1 MLNNIDVK
9 ASLQGLV
16 IISDDRLPVRRI
28 PLRGKPVKRY
38 LLPYRGL
45 LGLILICVAWPFSW
59 AESGTGLQYT
69 FFPLWLG
76 FILAVDG
83 LVLRRTGTSLI
94 VRSPKIMAMM
104 FILAVP
110 YWWMFEA
117 INQVIQNW
125 VYIGSN
131 PETNLFSLIQTSLA
145 FSVVIPAVFEVSELV
160 GSFNFINRFAR
171 MPALVLNRQQVA
183 IIGILG
189 VLSLAALL
197 TWPKYL
203 FPITWLSLFFIF
215 DPINYLTGRP
225 SITANVRHGD
235 WRLVVAFAL
244 GALICGFFWEMWN
257 YQATISWQY
266 NIGFFDFVRIFH
278 MPLLGYGGYLPFG
291 LETYAMFH
299 FVIGLLGWSRD
310 ANIPVRGDLDISAD

>member
-59 AESGTGLQYT
+59 TESGTGLQYT

-76 FILAVDG
+76 FILAIDG
-83 LVLRRTGTSLI
+83 LVLRRTGTSLM

-266 NIGFFDFVRIFH
+266 NIGFFDFARIFH

-299 FVIGLLGWSRD
+299 FVVGLLGWSRD

>member
-28 PLRGKPVKRY
+28 PLKGKPVKRY

-45 LGLILICVAWPFSW
+45 LGLMLICVAWPFSW

-125 VYIGSN
+125 VYIGSDT
-131 PETNLFSLIQTSLA
+131 ETNLVSLIQTSLA

-189 VLSLAALL
+189 VLSLASLL

-266 NIGFFDFVRIFH
+266 NIGFFDFARIFH

-299 FVIGLLGWSRD
+299 FVVGLLGWSRD
-310 ANIPVRGDLDISAD
+310 ANIPIRGDLDISAD

>member
-104 FILAVP
+104 FILAIP

-266 NIGFFDFVRIFH
+266 NIGFFDFARIFH

-299 FVIGLLGWSRD
+299 FVVGLLGWSRD

>member
-131 PETNLFSLIQTSLA
+131 PETSLFSLIQTSLA

-266 NIGFFDFVRIFH
+266 NIGFFDFARLFH
-278 MPLLGYGGYLPFG
+278 LPRLGYGGYLPFG

-299 FVIGLLGWSRD
+299 FVVGLLGWSRD
-310 ANIPVRGDLDISAD
+310 ANIPVRGDLDIYAD

>member
-28 PLRGKPVKRY
+28 PLSGKPVKRY

-59 AESGTGLQYT
+59 ADSGTGLQYT

-131 PETNLFSLIQTSLA
+131 PETSLFSLIQTSLA

-266 NIGFFDFVRIFH
+266 NIGFFDFARIFH

-299 FVIGLLGWSRD
+299 FVVGLLGWSRD
-310 ANIPVRGDLDISAD
+310 ANIPVRGDLGISAD

>member
-83 LVLRRTGTSLI
+83 LVLRRTGTSFI

-104 FILAVP
+104 FILAIP

-131 PETNLFSLIQTSLA
+131 PETSLFSLIQTSLA

-266 NIGFFDFVRIFH
+266 NIGFFDFARIFH

-299 FVIGLLGWSRD
+299 FVVGLLGWSRD
-310 ANIPVRGDLDISAD
+310 ANIPVRGDLGISAD

>member
-28 PLRGKPVKRY
+28 PLSGKPVKRY

-45 LGLILICVAWPFSW
+45 LGLILICLAWPFSW

-131 PETNLFSLIQTSLA
+131 PETSLFSLIQTSLA

-266 NIGFFDFVRIFH
+266 NIGFFDFARIFH

-299 FVIGLLGWSRD
+299 FVVGLLGWSRD
-310 ANIPVRGDLDISAD
+310 ANIPVRGDLDIAAD

>member
-59 AESGTGLQYT
+59 AESGAGLQYT

-131 PETNLFSLIQTSLA
+131 PETSLFSLIQTSLA

-266 NIGFFDFVRIFH
+266 NIGFFDFARIFH

>member
-131 PETNLFSLIQTSLA
+131 PETSLFSLIQTSLA

-266 NIGFFDFVRIFH
+266 NIGFFDFARIFH

-291 LETYAMFH
+291 LETYSMFH
-299 FVIGLLGWSRD
+299 FVVGLLGWSRD

>member
-117 INQVIQNW
+117 INHVIQNW

-131 PETNLFSLIQTSLA
+131 PETSLFSLIQTSLA

-266 NIGFFDFVRIFH
+266 NIGFFDFARIFH

-299 FVIGLLGWSRD
+299 FVVGLLGWSRD

>member
-28 PLRGKPVKRY
+28 PLRGKPVTRY

-45 LGLILICVAWPFSW
+45 LGLILICLAWPFSW

-131 PETNLFSLIQTSLA
+131 PETSLFSLIQTSLA

-266 NIGFFDFVRIFH
+266 NIGFFDFARIFH

-299 FVIGLLGWSRD
+299 FVVGLLGWSPD
-310 ANIPVRGDLDISAD
+310 ANIPVRGDLGISAD

>member
-45 LGLILICVAWPFSW
+45 LGLMLICVAWPFSW
-59 AESGTGLQYT
+59 AESGTGLEYT

-171 MPALVLNRQQVA
+171 MPALVLNRHQVA

-266 NIGFFDFVRIFH
+266 NIGFFDFARIFH

-299 FVIGLLGWSRD
+299 FVVGLLGWSRD

>member
-94 VRSPKIMAMM
+94 VRSPKIMVMM

-266 NIGFFDFVRIFH
+266 NIGFFDFARIFH

-299 FVIGLLGWSRD
+299 FVVGLLGWSRD
-310 ANIPVRGDLDISAD
+310 ANIPVRGDLGISAD

>member
-28 PLRGKPVKRY
+28 PLSGKPVKRY

-45 LGLILICVAWPFSW
+45 LGLILICGAWPFSW

-131 PETNLFSLIQTSLA
+131 PETSLFSLIQTSLA

-160 GSFNFINRFAR
+160 GSFNFIKRFAR
-171 MPALVLNRQQVA
+171 MPDLVLNRQQIA

-197 TWPKYL
+197 TWPKYP

-266 NIGFFDFVRIFH
+266 NIGFFDFARIFH

-299 FVIGLLGWSRD
+299 FVVGLLGWSRD
-310 ANIPVRGDLDISAD
+310 ANIPVRGDLGISAD

>member
-9 ASLQGLV
+9 GSLQGLV

-45 LGLILICVAWPFSW
+45 LGLMLICVAWPFSW

-131 PETNLFSLIQTSLA
+131 PETSLFSLIQTSLA

-266 NIGFFDFVRIFH
+266 NIGFFDFARIFH

-299 FVIGLLGWSRD
+299 FVVGLLGWSRD
-310 ANIPVRGDLDISAD
+310 ANIPVRGDLGISAD

>member
-1 MLNNIDVK
+1 VLNNIDVK

-131 PETNLFSLIQTSLA
+131 PETSLFSLIQTSLA

-266 NIGFFDFVRIFH
+266 NIGFFDFARIFH

-299 FVIGLLGWSRD
+299 FVVGLLGWSRD

>member
-104 FILAVP
+104 FILAIP

-131 PETNLFSLIQTSLA
+131 PETSLFSLIQTSLA

-160 GSFNFINRFAR
+160 GAFNFINRFAR
-171 MPALVLNRQQVA
+171 MPARVLHRPQVA
-183 IIGILG
+183 ISGILG

-266 NIGFFDFVRIFH
+266 NIGFFDFARIFH

-299 FVIGLLGWSRD
+299 FVVGLLGWSRD

>member
-94 VRSPKIMAMM
+94 VRSPKIMATM

-131 PETNLFSLIQTSLA
+131 PETSLFSLIQTSLA

-266 NIGFFDFVRIFH
+266 NIGFFDFARIFH

-299 FVIGLLGWSRD
+299 FVVGLLGWSRD

>member
-9 ASLQGLV
+9 GSLQGLV

-131 PETNLFSLIQTSLA
+131 PETSLFSLIQTSLA

-266 NIGFFDFVRIFH
+266 NIGFFDFARIFH

-299 FVIGLLGWSRD
+299 FVVGLLGWSRD

>member
-59 AESGTGLQYT
+59 AESGAGLQYT

-266 NIGFFDFVRIFH
+266 NIGFFDFARIFH

-299 FVIGLLGWSRD
+299 FVVGLLGWSRD
-310 ANIPVRGDLDISAD
+310 ANIPVRGDLGISAD

>member
-94 VRSPKIMAMM
+94 VRSPKIIAMM

-266 NIGFFDFVRIFH
+266 NIGFFDFARIFH

-299 FVIGLLGWSRD
+299 FVVGLLGWSRD
-310 ANIPVRGDLDISAD
+310 ANIPVRGDLGISVD

>member
-83 LVLRRTGTSLI
+83 LVLRRTRTSLI

-131 PETNLFSLIQTSLA
+131 PETSLFSLIQTSLA

-266 NIGFFDFVRIFH
+266 NIGFFDFARIFH

-299 FVIGLLGWSRD
+299 FVVGLLGWSRD
-310 ANIPVRGDLDISAD
+310 ANIPVRGDLGISAD

>member
-59 AESGTGLQYT
+59 AESGAGLQYT

-131 PETNLFSLIQTSLA
+131 PETSLFSLIQTSLA

-266 NIGFFDFVRIFH
+266 NIGFFDFARIFH

-299 FVIGLLGWSRD
+299 FVVGLLGWSRD
-310 ANIPVRGDLDISAD
+310 ANIPVRGDLGISAD

>member
-125 VYIGSN
+125 GYIGSD
-131 PETNLFSLIQTSLA
+131 PETSLFSLIQTSLA

-266 NIGFFDFVRIFH
+266 NIGFFDFARIFH

-299 FVIGLLGWSRD
+299 FVVGLLGWSRD
-310 ANIPVRGDLDISAD
+310 ANIPVRGDLGISAD

>member
-83 LVLRRTGTSLI
+83 LVLRRTGTSLM

-203 FPITWLSLFFIF
+203 FPITWLSLCFIF

-225 SITANVRHGD
+225 SITENVRHGD

-266 NIGFFDFVRIFH
+266 NIGFFDFARIFH

-299 FVIGLLGWSRD
+299 FVVGLLGWSRD
-310 ANIPVRGDLDISAD
+310 ANIPVRGDLGISAD

>member
-59 AESGTGLQYT
+59 AEIGTGLQYT

-94 VRSPKIMAMM
+94 VRSPKIMATM

-131 PETNLFSLIQTSLA
+131 PETSPFSLIQTSLA

-171 MPALVLNRQQVA
+171 MPALVLNRHQVA

-257 YQATISWQY
+257 YQASISWQY
-266 NIGFFDFVRIFH
+266 NIGFFDFARIFH

-299 FVIGLLGWSRD
+299 FVVGLLGWSRD

>member
-59 AESGTGLQYT
+59 AESGAGLQYT

-83 LVLRRTGTSLI
+83 LVLRRTGTSFI

-266 NIGFFDFVRIFH
+266 NIGFFDFARIFH

-299 FVIGLLGWSRD
+299 FVVGLLGWSRD
-310 ANIPVRGDLDISAD
+310 ANIPVRGDLAISAD

>member
-28 PLRGKPVKRY
+28 PLRRKPVKRY

-59 AESGTGLQYT
+59 AESGAGLQYT

-131 PETNLFSLIQTSLA
+131 PETSLFSLIQTSLA

-266 NIGFFDFVRIFH
+266 NIGFFDFARIFH

-299 FVIGLLGWSRD
+299 FVVGLLGWSRD

>member
-94 VRSPKIMAMM
+94 VRSPKIIAMM

-131 PETNLFSLIQTSLA
+131 PETSLFSLIQTSLA

-266 NIGFFDFVRIFH
+266 NIGFFDFARIFH

-299 FVIGLLGWSRD
+299 FVVGLLGWSRD

>member
-28 PLRGKPVKRY
+28 PLSGKPVKRY

-45 LGLILICVAWPFSW
+45 LGLILICLAWPFSW

-94 VRSPKIMAMM
+94 VRSPKIMATM

-131 PETNLFSLIQTSLA
+131 PETSLFSLIQTSLA

-266 NIGFFDFVRIFH
+266 NIGFFDFARIFH

-299 FVIGLLGWSRD
+299 FVVGLLGWSRD
-310 ANIPVRGDLDISAD
+310 ANIPVRGDLGISAD

>member
-16 IISDDRLPVRRI
+16 IINDDRLPVRRI

-59 AESGTGLQYT
+59 AESGAGLQYT

-131 PETNLFSLIQTSLA
+131 TETNLFSVIQTSLA

-299 FVIGLLGWSRD
+299 FVVGLLGWSPD

>member
-257 YQATISWQY
+257 YQATVSWQY
-266 NIGFFDFVRIFH
+266 NIGFFDFVRVFH

-299 FVIGLLGWSRD
+299 FVVGLLGWSRD

>member
-131 PETNLFSLIQTSLA
+131 PETSLFSLIQTSLA

-171 MPALVLNRQQVA
+171 MPALVLNRHQVA

-266 NIGFFDFVRIFH
+266 NIGFFDFARIFH

-299 FVIGLLGWSRD
+299 FVVGLLGWSRD

>member
-59 AESGTGLQYT
+59 AESGAGLQYT

-94 VRSPKIMAMM
+94 VRSPKIMVMM

-131 PETNLFSLIQTSLA
+131 PETSLFSLIQTSLA

-266 NIGFFDFVRIFH
+266 NIGFFDFARIFH

-299 FVIGLLGWSRD
+299 IVVGLLGWSRD

>member
-59 AESGTGLQYT
+59 AESGAGLQYT

-94 VRSPKIMAMM
+94 VRSPKIMATM

-266 NIGFFDFVRIFH
+266 NIGFFDFARIFH

-299 FVIGLLGWSRD
+299 FVVGLLGWSRD
-310 ANIPVRGDLDISAD
+310 ANIPVRGDLGISAD

>member
-45 LGLILICVAWPFSW
+45 LGLILICVAWPFAW
-59 AESGTGLQYT
+59 AESGTGLEYT

-131 PETNLFSLIQTSLA
+131 PETSLFSLIQTSLA

-266 NIGFFDFVRIFH
+266 NIGFFDFARIFH

-299 FVIGLLGWSRD
+299 FVVGLLGWSRD

>member
-59 AESGTGLQYT
+59 AESGAGLQYT

-131 PETNLFSLIQTSLA
+131 PETSLFSLIQTSLA

-244 GALICGFFWEMWN
+244 GALICGVFWEMWN

-266 NIGFFDFVRIFH
+266 NIGFFDFARIFH

-299 FVIGLLGWSRD
+299 FVVGLLGWSRD
-310 ANIPVRGDLDISAD
+310 ANIPVRGDLGISAD

>member
-94 VRSPKIMAMM
+94 VRSPKIIAMM

-131 PETNLFSLIQTSLA
+131 PETSLFSLIQTSLA

-203 FPITWLSLFFIF
+203 FPITWLSLCFIF

-266 NIGFFDFVRIFH
+266 NIGFFDFARIFH

-299 FVIGLLGWSRD
+299 FVVGLLGWSRD
-310 ANIPVRGDLDISAD
+310 ATIPVRGDLGISAD